1 MYFDR
6 QSQCISVAGESFQ
19 EFTFKWIKE
28 YKLGI
33 VKGEYKQ
40 IGQSISIAVQLCS
53 RL

>member
-6 QSQCISVAGESFQ
+6 KSQCIGATEESFQ

-33 VKGEYKQ
+33 AKGEYKQ
-40 IGQSISIAVQLCS
+40 IGQSISIAVQLRP